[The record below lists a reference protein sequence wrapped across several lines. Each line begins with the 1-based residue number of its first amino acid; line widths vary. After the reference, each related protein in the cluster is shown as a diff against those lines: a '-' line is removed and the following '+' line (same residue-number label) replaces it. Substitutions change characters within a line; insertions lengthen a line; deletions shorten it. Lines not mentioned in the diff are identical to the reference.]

1 LHYPTAL
8 TTQLTAAQE
17 ALSAKKAARFATA
30 KALSE
35 AEHALKNSNAAK
47 AKLSQV
53 LKITK
58 VAYTVTRD
66 NLTSKSK
73 ELDDV
78 VI

>member
-17 ALSAKKAARFATA
+17 ALSVEKAARFATA
-30 KALSE
+30 KALSK
-35 AEHALKNSNAAK
+35 AEQALKNSNAAK

-58 VAYTVTRD
+58 VAYTVTPR
-66 NLTSKSK
+66 
-73 ELDDV
+73 
-78 VI
+78 